1 MNRFESLAQWMSFY
15 VAISIPSLVKMTR
28 SPRSFIGGKEESF
41 LLVGKVL
48 DLSATKTIPQRYNR
62 ELRLGP
68 RTPRAIALGSKPLG
82 GSSVRS
88 HSACRPGDEAAESGD
103 LTRIYPTTI
112 TDLLFSQMIVERA
125 NENKNRGRQGNIL
138 LGRD

>member
-1 MNRFESLAQWMSFY
+1 M
-15 VAISIPSLVKMTR
+15 AISIPSLVKMTR

-41 LLVGKVL
+41 LLVAKVL

-62 ELRLGP
+62 ELRLGPRTP